1 MNQLVKIGIIGDF
14 DPNSRFHRATNEA
27 LVSAAEALLVSVDIS
42 WIPTESL
49 ENGPIGKTLSPFD
62 SLWGAP
68 GSPYKSMEGALR
80 GIQFAREKGWPF
92 LGT

>member
-1 MNQLVKIGIIGDF
+1 MNQLVEVGVIGDY
-14 DPNSRFHRATNEA
+14 DPNNRFHRATDEA
-27 LVSAAEALLVSVDIS
+27 LVSAAEALSVSVDIC

-49 ENGPIGKTLSPFD
+49 KNGSIGKTLSSFD

-68 GSPYKSMEGALR
+68 GSPYKSMEGALQ
-80 GIQFAREKGWPF
+80 GIRFAREKGWPF